1 MDPALN
7 PYTPGSGRKPP
18 SLQGRDTEV
27 EAFDLLVAK
36 AGSRNYDRGMMLTG
50 LRGVGKTA
58 LLNSL
63 RSHAENH
70 NWYTVHMEAQAS
82 NSESRANYK
91 QIVTGLKAG
100 LRRYSRKHQLGQLG
114 EKVASL
120 IEGSSISVAGMSVTA
135 PKIDESDIVNDI
147 EELLET
153 ICEHA
158 RKTGT
163 AIALFIDELQDL
175 ESTLLSALV
184 MAQHR
189 ANQESWP
196 FYLVGAGLPNV
207 PAVLGEA
214 RSYSER
220 LFLYRVIGPL
230 SDDAARKALSDPAE
244 TMGGRF
250 IGEALDLLIKE
261 SEGYPYFLQ
270 EFGKAIW
277 DVAPAAPFT
286 VSDAQAALEIG
297 RAQLDQGFYPSRWDR
312 STPAERRYLRAI
324 GSTGESHPKTAS
336 LAISQSA
343 SGPARASLIKK
354 GIIYSAERGRIGFT
368 VPGMAGFIARQP
380 DDQADYE
387 DPQQPNAE

>member
-18 SLQGRDTEV
+18 SLQGRDAEI

-63 RSHAENH
+63 RSNADNH
-70 NWYTVHMEAQAS
+70 NWYTVQMQAQA
-82 NSESRANYK
+82 NSTNSKVNYK
-91 QIVTGLKAG
+91 QLANGLKAG
-100 LRRYSRKHQLGQLG
+100 LRKYSHKHALGQLA
-114 EKVASL
+114 EKVGNL
-120 IEGSSISVAGMSVTA
+120 IAGSSISLAGLSVSA
-135 PKIDESDIVNDI
+135 PIPDESDIVSDLD
-147 EELLET
+147 ELLET
-153 ICEHA
+153 ICDYA
-158 RKTGT
+158 RKSGT
-163 AIALFIDELQDL
+163 AVGLFIDELQDL
-175 ESTLLSALV
+175 DTTLLSALV

-196 FYLVGAGLPNV
+196 FYLIGAGLPSV

-220 LFLYRVIGPL
+220 LFLYRIIGPL
-230 SDDAARKALSDPAE
+230 AEDAARRALSDPAE
-244 TMGGRF
+244 STGGRF
-250 IGEALDLLIKE
+250 TAEALDILTE
-261 SEGYPYFLQ
+261 ASEGYPYFLQ

-286 VSDAQAALEIG
+286 ADDAHEALAAG

-312 STPAERRYLRAI
+312 ATPAERRYLRAI
-324 GSTGESHPKTAS
+324 AATGEPNPKTAS
-336 LAISQSA
+336 LSIPQSTA
-343 SGPARASLIKK
+343 GPVRASLIKK
-354 GIIYSAERGRIGFT
+354 GIVYSAERGRIGFT
-368 VPGMAGFIARQP
+368 VPDMAGFIARQP
-380 DDQADYE
+380 EDDE
-387 DPQQPNAE
+387 L